1 MDLIDESKHICE
13 LLSTMDNQFSTN
25 ILFQITYIHNNN
37 VSVAVLLCTEKTYI
51 IFPIIPQYIRI

>member
-1 MDLIDESKHICE
+1 MNLIDESKHICE

-37 VSVAVLLCTEKTYI
+37 VSVAVLLYTEKT
-51 IFPIIPQYIRI
+51 